1 MSPLWGFIMTRKI
14 TERQETV
21 LSFIKDFIKKRGFP
35 PTVRDIAAY
44 LKITSLKAV
53 QRHLEALEKKGYIRK
68 TEGIS
73 RAIEVIGSHIP
84 QVLEIPIAGAV
95 RAGNP
100 DLAVEDIEGTIAL
113 DSSLVRHED
122 VFFLRVKGDSMIEA
136 HIKEGDLALVRPQ
149 PDAGNG
155 EIIVAL
161 IGDEATLKIYYRE
174 KDCIRLQPAN
184 SQMEPII
191 IRNDEPQFR
200 IVGKIVGLFRESNHI
215 TAFGKKS

>member
-1 MSPLWGFIMTRKI
+1 MTRKI
-14 TERQETV
+14 TERQKTV
-21 LSFIKDFIKKRGFP
+21 LSFIKEYVRKRGFP
-35 PTVRDIAAY
+35 PTVRDIAAH

-53 QRHLEALEKKGYIRK
+53 QRHLEALEKKGYIKK

-73 RAIEVIGSHIP
+73 RAIEVIDSHTP
-84 QVLEIPIAGAV
+84 QVLEIPIVGAV
-95 RAGNP
+95 RAGRP
-100 DLAVEDIEGTIAL
+100 DLAVEDIEGIVAL

-122 VFFLRVKGDSMIEA
+122 VFFLRVKGESMIEA
-136 HIKEGDLALVRPQ
+136 HIKEGDLALIRPQ
-149 PDAGNG
+149 PDVNNG

-191 IRNDEPQFR
+191 VRNNEPEFR
-200 IVGKIVGLFRESNHI
+200 VVGKVVGLFRESSHI
-215 TAFGKKS
+215 TAFGKKSEMFKK